1 MTNTPTSPEQRAWQA
16 AEEVAAQG
24 RRVTARAIRE
34 AAGVS
39 MTVAAAVARGWN
51 KQQGPEDVPPV
62 PEAVQL
68 RLAGVWREAV
78 AAARTEHDAAR
89 QGWEAQ
95 LAETQDEAREL
106 ETALEAAETQVEQL
120 HREVEDLQ
128 TQVQGQRSRADRA
141 EAQDDQ
147 LTALVAQL
155 RTEIEQ
161 LRDQVQ
167 VQRSRADRAEALL
180 EQFQRQDDHSTRRGS

>member
-39 MTVAAAVARGWN
+39 MAVAAATARAWN
-51 KQQGPEDVPPV
+51 ESQGPEDVPPV

-78 AAARTEHDAAR
+78 AAARTEHDVAR

-106 ETALEAAETQVEQL
+106 ETALEAAEAQLEQL
-120 HREVEDLQ
+120 NREVEDLQ
-128 TQVQGQRSRADRA
+128 TQVQRQRSRADRA
-141 EAQDDQ
+141 EARAETEQGQ
-147 LTALVAQL
+147 VQQL
-155 RTEIEQ
+155 RAEVEEV
-161 LRDQVQ
+161 RAQVQ
-167 VQRSRADRAEALL
+167 VQCSRADRAEALL
-180 EQFQRQDDHSTRRGS
+180 EQLQQGGAK